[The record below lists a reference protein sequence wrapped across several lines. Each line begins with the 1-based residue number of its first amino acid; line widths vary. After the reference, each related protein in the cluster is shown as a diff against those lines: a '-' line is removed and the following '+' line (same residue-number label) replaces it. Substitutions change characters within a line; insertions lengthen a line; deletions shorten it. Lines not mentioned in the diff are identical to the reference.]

1 MDIGR
6 SIKEGLRRNG
16 ENQRWLSKQMGWLE
30 QHTSAVVNNKRSVS
44 LPVIVRLAGVFRVS
58 SSEFIKWG
66 EE

>member
-1 MDIGR
+1 MNIGR
-6 SIKEGLRRNG
+6 SIKVGLRRKG
-16 ENQRWLSKQMGWLE
+16 ESQRWLSNQMGWLE

-44 LPVIVRLAGVFRVS
+44 LPVIIKLAGVFGVP